1 MAAQSEVS
9 GATYEA
15 VRVRVAFSGLDVG
28 RREAVRIGDE
38 LTSYMGVDGYAI
50 IPQMGS
56 WKSSIEGGFIVEFA
70 VKGFGGEWGPRNVM
84 TAIHRKLQPLVNALG
99 LTYFVTGERV
109 TAMEVF

>member
-15 VRVRVAFSGLDVG
+15 VRIRVAFSGHYTARDQKVG
-28 RREAVRIGDE
+28 VRIGDE

-50 IPQMGS
+50 IFQMGS
-56 WKSSIEGGFIVEFA
+56 WKSSLEGGFIVEFVAASWA
-70 VKGFGGEWGPRNVM
+70 VGPALDAVR
-84 TAIHRKLQPLVNALG
+84 RKLQPLVNALG
-99 LTYFVTGERV
+99 LTYFVTGEKV